1 MVAVLALNDDVD
13 LPAFIESFAE
23 ASGVADPAG
32 VVRAIAAAPN
42 VPATFAVERHRH
54 RLSLLV
60 VRCDAPLA
68 ALEAV
73 KVADAL
79 LVVSPVVGTGADSNM
94 NDDDAMQIGGGGDGS
109 GSAKL
114 GDVHPSEAVK
124 STLTILRAQGFPPG
138 ILCGLVGLD
147 AVAQKKRAATRN
159 AATNAVLKTLQIPSD
174 RMKAAPADTRA
185 ERLDVVRLVCE
196 HRGAQP
202 RWRSARAYVLAERA
216 GIEAKLAPA
225 GPVPASGSETVTVTV
240 EGYVRG
246 APLSANQLIHLP
258 GVGDFPVDRVTS
270 ATEPCG
276 VAARRGGDATM
287 GDASGGDVL
296 SVPDPAHCEVAIR
309 ENIPD
314 TLAGEQTW
322 PTEEEMAEASAAA
335 EAAKDGVKRKPKG
348 WSDYQAAWIADS
360 DSEGEGSDG
369 DGHEEGDADMDGGG
383 EDGFGAETEMREG
396 GGDVGDES
404 DDDEEWVEQGDGAGE
419 CDSEPDEETLRNLD
433 DAQRDSVKR
442 AMLQAA
448 EDEELDFPDE
458 VETPLHLPA
467 RERFARYRG
476 LKSFRSSPWDPKEQ
490 LPHDYA
496 RVFAFENFRRA
507 ARRAAENSEENA
519 HGGVPVG
526 AFVRVVVRGVPRAAA
541 EALLRGDGA
550 YVPVSTSA
558 GAAGAGGSVGEGGVG
573 PSWSGWCGGAGP
585 VILSSLMQH
594 ECKLTVMHYGVTK
607 SPSYDAPLR
616 SKTALWFHVGFRR
629 ERAAPIFSTDGLGD
643 KHKFERF
650 LHARRPSMA
659 SVYGPVCYP
668 PAPVLG
674 FKEEVTANGMG
685 VRLALSGSVRKAD
698 PDRIIL
704 KRIILTGVPFKTHKS
719 KAVVR
724 HMFYNPDDIR
734 WFKPLELWTKYGMR
748 GKIKDAIGTHGHMKC
763 LFNGVI
769 QQRDTIC
776 ATMYKR
782 VYPKFLAA

>member
-42 VPATFAVERHRH
+42 VPVTFAVERHRH

-185 ERLDVVRLVCE
+185 ERLDVVRLVCV

-216 GIEAKLAPA
+216 GIEAELAPA

-322 PTEEEMAEASAAA
+322 PTEE
-335 EAAKDGVKRKPKG
+335 
-348 WSDYQAAWIADS
+348 
-360 DSEGEGSDG
+360 
-369 DGHEEGDADMDGGG
+369 
-383 EDGFGAETEMREG
+383 
-396 GGDVGDES
+396 
-404 DDDEEWVEQGDGAGE
+404 
-419 CDSEPDEETLRNLD
+419 
-433 DAQRDSVKR
+433 
-442 AMLQAA
+442 
-448 EDEELDFPDE
+448 
-458 VETPLHLPA
+458 
-467 RERFARYRG
+467 
-476 LKSFRSSPWDPKEQ
+476 
-490 LPHDYA
+490 
-496 RVFAFENFRRA
+496 
-507 ARRAAENSEENA
+507 
-519 HGGVPVG
+519 
-526 AFVRVVVRGVPRAAA
+526 
-541 EALLRGDGA
+541 
-550 YVPVSTSA
+550 
-558 GAAGAGGSVGEGGVG
+558 
-573 PSWSGWCGGAGP
+573 
-585 VILSSLMQH
+585 
-594 ECKLTVMHYGVTK
+594 
-607 SPSYDAPLR
+607 
-616 SKTALWFHVGFRR
+616 
-629 ERAAPIFSTDGLGD
+629 
-643 KHKFERF
+643 
-650 LHARRPSMA
+650 
-659 SVYGPVCYP
+659 
-668 PAPVLG
+668 
-674 FKEEVTANGMG
+674 
-685 VRLALSGSVRKAD
+685 
-698 PDRIIL
+698 
-704 KRIILTGVPFKTHKS
+704 
-719 KAVVR
+719 
-724 HMFYNPDDIR
+724 
-734 WFKPLELWTKYGMR
+734 
-748 GKIKDAIGTHGHMKC
+748 
-763 LFNGVI
+763 
-769 QQRDTIC
+769 
-776 ATMYKR
+776 
-782 VYPKFLAA
+782 